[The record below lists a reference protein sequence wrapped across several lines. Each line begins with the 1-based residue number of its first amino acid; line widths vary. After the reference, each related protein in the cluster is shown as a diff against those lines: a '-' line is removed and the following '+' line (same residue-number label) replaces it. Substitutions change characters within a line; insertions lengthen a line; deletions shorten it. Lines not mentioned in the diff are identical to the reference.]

1 MIRLIVFYH
10 FHTVPALEGK
20 KALGCC
26 KMYPA
31 GNGLLISQGEPSR
44 NKEVEIQH
52 RWEGTIIH
60 IYNRPFQED
69 LWLKILGKLSIF
81 ISYTGLSRL
90 FKICDND

>member
-52 RWEGTIIH
+52 R
-60 IYNRPFQED
+60 
-69 LWLKILGKLSIF
+69 
-81 ISYTGLSRL
+81 
-90 FKICDND
+90 